1 MRNLL
6 ARGAAEETGILA
18 PITISSGT
26 NMGWTTIDKCK
37 TCGHKQENWYHGGY
51 LARVVHCSS
60 CGAETWLG
68 YGETPGPCKK
78 CGGREWSRP
87 EGRSGFKRI
96 WD

>member
-1 MRNLL
+1 
-6 ARGAAEETGILA
+6 
-18 PITISSGT
+18 
-26 NMGWTTIDKCK
+26 MGWTTIDKCK

-60 CGAETWLG
+60 CGMETWLG
-68 YGETPGPCKK
+68 YGETPAPCAKCGGEVLPGGEPACK
-78 CGGREWSRP
+78 QCGGREWSKP